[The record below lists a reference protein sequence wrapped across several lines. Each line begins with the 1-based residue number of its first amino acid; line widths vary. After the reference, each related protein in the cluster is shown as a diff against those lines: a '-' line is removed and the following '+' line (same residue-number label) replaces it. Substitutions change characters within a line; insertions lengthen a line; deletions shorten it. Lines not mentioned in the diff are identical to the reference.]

1 MTRKRIP
8 ISDGPFF
15 GLMAILM
22 GGAFALGIGFAYGVL
37 QGGGGNGGFMV
48 GGIVFAVAA
57 LLFGLAAGLGRP
69 LPPPNTVKI
78 SAPPIKVPPAP
89 TVPRTSGAWS
99 APAPT
104 TASLG
109 AMPSMGGLGETLRE
123 KMQSAV
129 EAVTLTGKEAKE
141 AVTEAA
147 QTAVE
152 KVEHAAEAVKAAVTP
167 AKPTPL
173 AAAREGGPDD
183 LKRIKGIGPKLE
195 EMLHGL
201 GYYHFDQI
209 AAWGE
214 AEIAWVDSN
223 LEGFNG
229 RATRDDWVGQAKL
242 LARGGETEFSK
253 KVDEGDVY

>member
-1 MTRKRIP
+1 MTRKTMP
-8 ISDGPFF
+8 IGDGPFL
-15 GLMAILM
+15 GLMAIVM
-22 GGAFALGIGFAYGVL
+22 GGTFALGIGFAYGAL

-48 GGIVFAVAA
+48 GAIVFALGAF
-57 LLFGLAAGLGRP
+57 LFGLAAGMGRP
-69 LPPPNTVKI
+69 LPPPNTVTI
-78 SAPPIKVPPAP
+78 SAPPISVPPAP
-89 TVPRTSGAWS
+89 TVPRTGGAWS

-104 TASLG
+104 TGALG
-109 AMPSMGGLGETLRE
+109 AMPSMGGLGDTIRE

-129 EAVTLTGKEAKE
+129 EAVTLTGKEARE
-141 AVTEAA
+141 AVSEAA
-147 QTAVE
+147 HTAVE

-167 AKPTPL
+167 SKPAPL

-183 LKRIKGIGPKLE
+183 LKKIKGIGPKLE

-242 LARGGETEFSK
+242 LARGGATEFSK

>member
-1 MTRKRIP
+1 MTRIRIP
-8 ISDGPFF
+8 ISDAVFF
-15 GLMAILM
+15 GLMAIIM
-22 GGAFALGIGFAYGVL
+22 GGVFALGIGFAYGGL
-37 QGGGGNGGFMV
+37 QGAGWNAGIMV
-48 GGIVFAVAA
+48 GAIVFAVAA
-57 LLFGLAAGLGRP
+57 LLFGLAVGFGRP

-78 SAPPIKVPPAP
+78 SAPPIRVPPAP
-89 TVPRTSGAWS
+89 TVPRTSGGWS
-99 APAPT
+99 PPAA
-104 TASLG
+104 ASG
-109 AMPSMGGLGETLRE
+109 AGLAAKGGLGETIRE
-123 KMQSAV
+123 KVQTAV
-129 EAVTLTGKEAKE
+129 EAVTLAGKEARE
-141 AVTEAA
+141 TVSEAA
-147 QTAVE
+147 HTAVE

-167 AKPTPL
+167 SKPTPL

-195 EMLHGL
+195 DMLHGL

-242 LARGGETEFSK
+242 LAKGGETEFSQR
-253 KVDEGDVY
+253 VDEGDVY